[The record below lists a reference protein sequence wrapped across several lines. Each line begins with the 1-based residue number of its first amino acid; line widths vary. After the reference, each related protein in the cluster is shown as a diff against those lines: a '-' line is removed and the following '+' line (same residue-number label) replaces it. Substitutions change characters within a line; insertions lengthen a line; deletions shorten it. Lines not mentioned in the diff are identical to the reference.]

1 MVNPQA
7 MLQMAMQRCNDPKMR
22 NIIMNNINN
31 PQAAVQELCKQYPN
45 IAQQIDGAIG
55 QGQNPQ
61 QIVMNMLNNNRR

>member
-7 MLQMAMQRCNDPKMR
+7 MLQMVMQRCNDPNMR

-31 PQAAVQELCKQYPN
+31 PQVAIQELCKQYPS

-61 QIVMNMLNNNRR
+61 QMVMNMLNNRR

>member
-7 MLQMAMQRCNDPKMR
+7 MLQMVMQRCNDPNMR

-31 PQAAVQELCKQYPN
+31 PQVAIQELCKQYPG

-61 QIVMNMLNNNRR
+61 QMVMNMLNNRH